1 VRIKSIETAVLE
13 IPLDSPIG
21 DSQIRIDKWGVVVVR
36 IFTDEEIVGFGYNSN
51 IGLGGRALKTLIDE
65 DISPRV
71 RGKDVFLVKR
81 IWEEVYLQSHFT
93 GVTGVAVQGVAAVEV
108 AMWDAIAKRLGQPL
122 WKLLG
127 GYEPVR
133 LATYNTDAGW
143 LSLSLAQMVNKV
155 KKLVDEGWRGVKIK
169 VGSPDPW
176 EDYERVKA
184 VREAIGPRVLLMVDA
199 NNKWDL
205 PTAVAWTSRLEEFGV
220 FWMEEP
226 LHPFDVK
233 GHAVLSS
240 SVRTPIL
247 AGENIYSLHMF
258 RDFFEQKALRIA
270 QADVLK
276 LGGITTWLEVAALAH
291 AYSIPIVPAAWDMMQ
306 LDVQLCAA
314 IPHALMV
321 EYIPWILKIFER
333 PVKFSEGYL
342 LVPQEPGAGVDI
354 KPEAL
359 EEFRVA

>member
-1 VRIKSIETAVLE
+1 MKIKSIETAVLAV
-13 IPLDSPIG
+13 PLDNPIG
-21 DSQIRIDKWGVVVVR
+21 DSQLWIDKWGVVVVR
-36 IFTDEEIVGFGYNSN
+36 ICTDEGIIGWGYNSN
-51 IGLGGRALKTLIDE
+51 IGVGGKALKTLIDG
-65 DISPRV
+65 DIAPRLE
-71 RGKDVFLVKR
+71 GKDVFLVKR
-81 IWEEVYLQSHFT
+81 TWEEVYLNSHFT
-93 GVTGVAVQGVAAVEV
+93 GITGVAVQGLAAVEI

-133 LATYNTDAGW
+133 LRTYNTDGGW
-143 LSLSLAQMVNKV
+143 LSLSKAQLITNI
-155 KKLVDEGWRGVKIK
+155 KKLVDEGWLGVKVK
-169 VGSPDPW
+169 VGSPNPW
-176 EDYERVKA
+176 DDYERVKA
-184 VREAIGPRVLLMVDA
+184 VREAIGPRILLMVDA

-205 PTAVAWTSRLEEFGV
+205 PTAVRWTAALEEFDV

-247 AGENIYSLHMF
+247 AGENIYSLHMW
-258 RDFFEQKALRIA
+258 RDFIEQKAVRIA

-291 AYSIPIVPAAWDMMQ
+291 ANSLPVVPAAWDMMQ
-306 LDVQLCAA
+306 LDVHLCAA

-321 EYIPWILKIFER
+321 EYIPWILKIFKH
-333 PVKFSEGYL
+333 PVRFCEGYL
-342 LVPQEPGAGVDI
+342 LVPQEPGAGAEV

-359 EEFRVA
+359 EKFRVA